1 MVENSDNQE
10 FVVLEGD
17 EVIKLDEEIYKSLE
31 LDGNYF
37 QYLYLTNPQLVGAI
51 IRRVSMKT
59 KIHDK
64 LFFDNGLECEVLK
77 PGA

>member
-64 LFFDNGLECEVLK
+64 LFFDNGLECKVLK